1 MSISVADGSCT
12 FQENAE
18 KQISVE
24 EDTPPGIHIVQYTT
38 YNIQLIIFFKKFLSF
53 SGTELFIVRAYPRR
67 LFNIQAVDGVSIT
80 LSLTHIN
87 VKHCNQPCT
96 NIQQGRPQ
104 MIPSFLIVSVKIKT
118 AIWPEPG

>member
-38 YNIQLIIFFKKFLSF
+38 LQHTTDHVINRCFRTYNKYITRIFLKFLLF
-53 SGTELFIVRAYPRR
+53 PGTELFIVRAYPRR

-87 VKHCNQPCT
+87 V
-96 NIQQGRPQ
+96 
-104 MIPSFLIVSVKIKT
+104 
-118 AIWPEPG
+118 